1 MRNKYKSWITFLI
14 ITIIILLTM
23 IILSLIVGEI
33 NIFTK
38 EIYNPLSIQYSILTK
53 LRLPRII
60 LAFSI
65 GGALSLTGA
74 LLQGIYRNP
83 LVEPYTL
90 GISGGA
96 AFGIS
101 LTIVFGLHI
110 SMGGYMLSVSGFMG
124 SLATI
129 FLVYFLSIKNGSINI
144 NRMLLIG
151 VMISFIA
158 SSFMMLLMAITTT
171 ENINSIISWTM
182 GSLDEP
188 NTMLIKI
195 MFFSSI
201 AGLIISY
208 FFARPLNAL
217 RLGEAKAQHLG
228 INSAITVRIL
238 FVVASLLTG
247 ISVSVAG
254 IIGFV
259 GLVIPHIVR
268 LIIGSDYRIFLI
280 GSYLGGSIFLLISD
294 IIAKT
299 IISPNELPI
308 GVITGILG
316 GITFIVVLSKSKNK
330 IKTI

>member
-101 LTIVFGLHI
+101 LTIV
-110 SMGGYMLSVSGFMG
+110 SGFMG

-158 SSFMMLLMAITTT
+158 SSFMMFLMAITTT